1 MRQVKT
7 GLLFMLCLF
16 LTAGL
21 QANNDDGWV
30 SLFNGKDLSGWKKLN
45 GKAEYHIEGDAIVG
59 VSQLNT
65 PNTFLTTEKY
75 YTDFILEV
83 EVKVHPLL
91 NSGIQIRSNS
101 MKEYR
106 DGRVHG
112 YQVEIDPSKRAYSG
126 GIYDEARR
134 GWLYPLADNPR
145 GREAFKGGQ
154 WNKYHIEAVG
164 NELRVWV
171 NGVNTANLVDDMTA
185 KGFICL
191 QVHSIGNKEQAGTE
205 VRWRNIRI
213 KTDNL
218 EADRWDM
225 DPSTKEINLVA
236 NTLTDYE
243 KRKGWRLLWDG
254 KSSDGW
260 IGAKL
265 DHFPKKGWTMKDG
278 VLTVESSGGAE
289 SRNGGD
295 IITEK
300 QYSDFELKV
309 EFKITEG
316 ANSGIKYFVDPE
328 LNKKEGSAIGPEF
341 QILDDKKHPDA
352 KKGVSGNRT
361 VGSLYDLITAKNL
374 SVPSRGKPFNGIGK
388 WNRAH
393 IIAKDGHVE
402 HWLNG
407 YKVVEYERGTQM
419 WKALVA
425 YSKYQKWPSFGEK
438 PQGHIL
444 LQDHGDEVHFR
455 SIKIREL

>member
-1 MRQVKT
+1 MRQVKAS
-7 GLLFMLCLF
+7 LLFMLCLF
-16 LTAGL
+16 LTASL
-21 QANNDDGWV
+21 QANNDDGWT

-145 GREAFKGGQ
+145 GRAAFKGGQ

-213 KTDNL
+213 KTENF
-218 EADRWDM
+218 EEDRWDM

-243 KRKGWRLLWDG
+243 KRRGWRLLWDG

-328 LNKKEGSAIGPEF
+328 LNKQEGSAIGPEF

-352 KKGVSGNRT
+352 KMGVAGNRT

-407 YKVVEYERGTQM
+407 FKVVEYERGTQM

-425 YSKYQKWPSFGEK
+425 YSKYKKWPSFGEK
-438 PQGHIL
+438 AQGHIL

>member
-7 GLLFMLCLF
+7 GLLLMLCLF

-213 KTDNL
+213 KTENL

-225 DPSTKEINLVA
+225 DPGTKEINLVA

-265 DHFPKKGWTMKDG
+265 DHFPEKGWTMKDG

-352 KKGVSGNRT
+352 KMGVSGNRT

-425 YSKYQKWPSFGEK
+425 YSKYKKWPSFGEK
-438 PQGHIL
+438 AQGHIL

>member
-1 MRQVKT
+1 MKQLKT
-7 GLLFMLCLF
+7 SCLLLFLF
-16 LTAGL
+16 LFTGL
-21 QANNDDGWV
+21 QATNDDDWV

-45 GKAEYHIEGDAIVG
+45 GAAEYHIEGDAIVG

-65 PNTFLTTEKY
+65 PNTFLTTEKM

-83 EVKVHPLL
+83 EVQVHPLL
-91 NSGIQIRSNS
+91 NSGVQIRSNS
-101 MKEYR
+101 LKEYR

-112 YQVEIDPSKRAYSG
+112 YQVEIDPSARAYSG

-134 GWLYPLADNPR
+134 GWLYPLSDNPR
-145 GREAFKGGQ
+145 GQKAFKRGG

-164 NELRVWV
+164 NEIRVWV

-191 QVHSIGNKEQAGTE
+191 QVHGIRNKEQAGTT
-205 VRWRNIRI
+205 VKWKNIRI
-213 KTDNL
+213 KTKNL
-218 EADRWDM
+218 EADRWAM
-225 DPSTKEINLVA
+225 QPGTKEVNLVP
-236 NTLTDYE
+236 NTLTEYE
-243 KRKGWRLLWDG
+243 KRKGWRMLWDG
-254 KSSDGW
+254 KSTDGW
-260 IGAKL
+260 RGAKL
-265 DHFPKKGWTMKDG
+265 DNFPTKGWTMADG
-278 VLTVESSGGAE
+278 VLTVLPSDGGEST
-289 SRNGGD
+289 NGGD
-295 IITEK
+295 IVTRDK
-300 QYSDFELKV
+300 FSDFELQL
-309 EFKITEG
+309 EFNITEG

-328 LNKKEGSAIGPEF
+328 LNKGPGSAIGPEF

-352 KKGVSGNRT
+352 KMGVLGNRT

-388 WNRAH
+388 WNRAR
-393 IIAKDGHVE
+393 IVAKDGHVE

-425 YSKYQKWPSFGEK
+425 YSKYQKWADFGEK
-438 PQGHIL
+438 QQGHIL
-444 LQDHGDEVHFR
+444 LQDHGDKVHFR

>member
-1 MRQVKT
+1 MKQVKA
-7 GLLFMLCLF
+7 GLLLLLCLF

-101 MKEYR
+101 MKDYR

-154 WNKYHIEAVG
+154 WNKYHIEAIG

-191 QVHSIGNKEQAGTE
+191 QVHSIRDQEQAGTE

-213 KTDNL
+213 KTKDL
-218 EADRWDM
+218 EGDRWAM

-260 IGAKL
+260 RGAKL
-265 DHFPKKGWTMKDG
+265 DQFPEKGWTMKDG

-295 IITEK
+295 IITKK

-328 LNKKEGSAIGPEF
+328 LNKKAGSAIGPEF

-352 KKGVSGNRT
+352 KKGVKGNRT
-361 VGSLYDLITAKNL
+361 VGSLYDLITATNL

-419 WKALVA
+419 WRALVA
-425 YSKYQKWPSFGEK
+425 YSKYKDWPSFGEK

>member
-1 MRQVKT
+1 MRQVKA

-21 QANNDDGWV
+21 QANTDDGWV

-213 KTDNL
+213 KTENL

-265 DHFPKKGWTMKDG
+265 DHFPEKGWTMKDG

-352 KKGVSGNRT
+352 KMGVSGNRT

-425 YSKYQKWPSFGEK
+425 YSKYKKWPSFGEK
-438 PQGHIL
+438 AQGHIL